1 MEKNEQ
7 YRVLFHKYIND
18 TLDKDELDLL
28 TSMIDSEEYEEEM
41 DACFREYFQFSDN
54 NKDQENLKIK
64 SVPIVEETWKQLN
77 LKINEEHRVIE
88 FPKHRISPFLKYA
101 AAVLLLMSISTVW
114 YYIYNKAKVTSQEQ
128 VASADILP
136 GTNRATLTLS
146 NGNAIALSEGQEG
159 LVVGADQMTYA
170 DGTTIMKTP
179 EVQLATISTP
189 RSGQY
194 QVTLPDGSKAWLNAA
209 SSINYPTQFIG
220 ENRQVKITGEVYF
233 EITKNP
239 KKPFIVQSNNQFV
252 KVLGTSFN
260 INAYGDKGQ
269 VITTLVEGSVQVS
282 SDQNNAV
289 VKIKPGQQAILSSN
303 GELQTRVVDTD
314 EYASWKDGLYMIN
327 NLSLEDFGKK
337 IERWYDVEV
346 DMGPF
351 KEQKLSA
358 TIRRDV
364 KLNEVLEA
372 IELNTKIKFKVK
384 DRKVTAYK

>member
-41 DACFREYFQFSDN
+41 DACFREYFQLSDN

-88 FPKHRISPFLKYA
+88 FPKHRISPVLKYA

-128 VASADILP
+128 VASADIFP

>member
-1 MEKNEQ
+1 MEKKVQ
-7 YRVLFHKYIND
+7 YRVLFQKYIND
-18 TLDKDELDLL
+18 TLEKDELDLL
-28 TSMIDSEEYEEEM
+28 NSMIDSEEYEEEIEE
-41 DACFREYFQFSDN
+41 CIREYFLFSEEEIDH
-54 NKDQENLKIK
+54 EGLRMK
-64 SVPIVEETWKQLN
+64 SIPIVEETWKQLT
-77 LKINEEHRVIE
+77 LRINEEHHVKE
-88 FPKHRISPFLKYA
+88 FPRNRFSPYLKYA
-101 AAVLLLMSISTVW
+101 AAILLVMSISTVW
-114 YYIYNKAKVTSQEQ
+114 YYMINKAKKPVQEQ
-128 VASADILP
+128 VLAADILP

-159 LVVGADQMTYA
+159 LVVSADQMSYA
-170 DGTTIMKTP
+170 DGTPIMKTP
-179 EVQLATISTP
+179 EVQMATISTP

-209 SSINYPTQFIG
+209 SSIKYPTQFIG
-220 ENRQVKITGEVYF
+220 ENRQVKITGEVFF

-239 KKPFIVQSNNQFV
+239 KQPFIVQSERQVV

-269 VITTLVEGSVQVS
+269 VLTTLVEGSVQVS
-282 SDQNNAV
+282 SDQNKTV
-289 VKIKPGQQAILSSN
+289 VKIIPGQQAILSSN
-303 GELQTRVVDTD
+303 GELQTKLVDTD

-346 DMGPF
+346 DMG
-351 KEQKLSA
+351 KYKNQKLSA

-372 IELNTKIKFKVK
+372 IELNTNIKFSVK

>member
-1 MEKNEQ
+1 MERKVQ

-18 TLDKDELDLL
+18 TLEKDELELL

-41 DACFREYFQFSDN
+41 EDCIREYFQFSDDEF
-54 NKDQENLKIK
+54 DQEDLRMK
-64 SVPIVEETWKQLN
+64 SIPIVEDTWKQLN
-77 LKINEEHRVIE
+77 LRINEENHLKE
-88 FPKHRISPFLKYA
+88 FPKNRFSAYFKYA
-101 AAVLLLMSISTVW
+101 AAVLLLLSISTVW
-114 YYIYNKAKVTSQEQ
+114 YYMINKAKKPVQEQ
-128 VASADILP
+128 IAAADILP

-146 NGNAIALSEGQEG
+146 NGNAISLSEGQEG
-159 LVVGADQMTYA
+159 LVVSPDQMSYA
-170 DGTTIMKTP
+170 DGTPIMKTP
-179 EVQLATISTP
+179 EVQLATITTP

-209 SSINYPTQFIG
+209 SSINYPTQFIADK
-220 ENRQVKITGEVYF
+220 RQVKITGEVYF
-233 EITKNP
+233 EIAKNP
-239 KKPFIVQSNNQFV
+239 KQPFIVQSDKQIV
-252 KVLGTSFN
+252 QVLGTSFN

-269 VITTLVEGSVQVS
+269 VLTTLVEGSLQIS
-282 SDQNNAV
+282 SDQDKNI

-303 GELQTRVVDTD
+303 GQLETKEVDTD

-346 DMGPF
+346 DMG
-351 KEQKLSA
+351 KYKNQKLSA

-372 IELNTKIKFKVK
+372 IELNTNIKFSVK